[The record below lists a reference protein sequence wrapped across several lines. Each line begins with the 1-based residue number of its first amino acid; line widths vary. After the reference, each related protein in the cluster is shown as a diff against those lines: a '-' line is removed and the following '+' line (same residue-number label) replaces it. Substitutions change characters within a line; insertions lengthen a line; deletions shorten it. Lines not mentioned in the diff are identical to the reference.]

1 MVDTAHVATQATHI
15 STKRRK
21 TMKGATMLAAIA
33 AAGLVFGL
41 NGMLSVSGSKRAS
54 TLGKM
59 SEGMKLETATFGA
72 GCFWHVE
79 DDFRQVEGVVSTA
92 VGFEGGTKPK
102 PTYKDV
108 CTNLTDHAEVV
119 QLQFDATKVPY
130 RKLLETFFNLH
141 DPTTLNRQGPDVGT
155 QYRSVIFYHTPE
167 QKKEAEEFIAQLAT
181 SGRYK
186 RPIVTQIS
194 PASTFW
200 KAEEYHQQYY
210 EKQRS

>member
-1 MVDTAHVATQATHI
+1 MNAKI
-15 STKRRK
+15 LLW
-21 TMKGATMLAAIA
+21 GIA
-33 AAGLVFGL
+33 AAGLLYAL
-41 NGMLSVSGSKRAS
+41 NGLASAGGGKRAS
-54 TLGKM
+54 TLGRKTVVT
-59 SEGMKLETATFGA
+59 KLETATFGA

-79 DDFRQVEGVVSTA
+79 DEFRQVEGVVSTA
-92 VGFEGGTKPK
+92 VGFAGGTKPK

-108 CTNLTDHAEVV
+108 CTDLTGHAEVV
-119 QLQFDATKVPY
+119 QFQFDADKVSY

-141 DPTTLNRQGPDVGT
+141 DPTTLNRQGPDIGT
-155 QYRSVIFYHTPE
+155 QYRSVIFYHSTE
-167 QKKEAEEFIAQLAT
+167 QKEVAEEFVAQLT
-181 SGRYK
+181 KSGRYK